1 MVLKRNEE
9 IYQKILSGNTF
20 RETARE
26 FDIDRD
32 ELRKIFSEQNKINER
47 KNSLKS
53 IKLKQEQQNKEIYNK
68 ILSGKTI
75 KELSEEYDIT
85 HTHVKAIF
93 YKMGGERV
101 QITKNNKTFLYK
113 EIYQRME
120 SGKTLRAVALE
131 YGLSH
136 ERIRQIYNEEKR
148 LIKL

>member
-68 ILSGKTI
+68 ILSGKII
-75 KELSEEYDIT
+75 KELSQEYDMT
-85 HTHVKAIF
+85 PAHVIAIF